1 MLSNSHPSSFS
12 SETLKSSLKSAHL
25 KPTAF
30 RGRQFRE
37 AVNDALRDVVRVGA
51 LAFVLALAL
60 DLDDLRVAS
69 DAEARVGRRVAPEIL
84 AQTLSSARIELE
96 QPLGMRR
103 HTSWTCLMDMYNSG
117 CVSILSVTF
126 R

>member
-1 MLSNSHPSSFS
+1 MLPPKPPSRFS

-30 RGRQFRE
+30 GGRHFRE
-37 AVNDALRDVVRVGA
+37 AVNDALRDVVRVSA

-69 DAEARVGRRVAPEIL
+69 DAEAGVGCRVPPKIL
-84 AQTLSSARIELE
+84 AQTLTSGSADREGAA
-96 QPLGMRR
+96 PA
-103 HTSWTCLMDMYNSG
+103 WA
-117 CVSILSVTF
+117 
-126 R
+126 

>member
-1 MLSNSHPSSFS
+1 M
-12 SETLKSSLKSAHL
+12 TLKSSLKSAHL

-30 RGRQFRE
+30 GGRHFRE

-69 DAEARVGRRVAPEIL
+69 DAEAWVGR
-84 AQTLSSARIELE
+84 
-96 QPLGMRR
+96 
-103 HTSWTCLMDMYNSG
+103 
-117 CVSILSVTF
+117 
-126 R
+126 